1 MIRVILS
8 IGLGLLVTFVLFVGM
23 AKLISGGAK
32 RYEDRTAAPVIDIV
46 MDKPKSAVQERK
58 RVPPPPPPPPAQP
71 QKVTQVQPDQVSPDA
86 PAIAMDLPA
95 VELSGNSAGMS
106 EPAMVARDGDATPIV
121 RIEPKYP
128 VKAAR
133 EGKEG
138 WVKMRFT
145 IAKDGSTKD
154 IEVIDA
160 QPPRL
165 FDSEAKRALS
175 KWKYSP
181 KMEGGKPLEQPGIV
195 VQLDFK
201 MGADE

>member
-1 MIRVILS
+1 MSRVILS

-23 AKLISGGAK
+23 AALISGGAK
-32 RYEDRTAAPVIDIV
+32 RYEDRAPTPVIDIV

-71 QKVTQVQPDQVSPDA
+71 QKVTQIQPDQASPDA
-86 PAIAMDLPA
+86 PSVNLDLPA

-106 EPAMVARDGDATPIV
+106 EPAMVARDGDATPVV

-138 WVKMRFT
+138 WVKLRFT

-165 FDSEAKRALS
+165 FDTEAKRALS
-175 KWKYSP
+175 KWKYTP
-181 KMEGGKPLEQPGIV
+181 RMEGGKPLEQPGIV

-201 MGADE
+201 MGAE

>member
-8 IGLGLLVTFVLFVGM
+8 IVLGLLITFMLLVGM
-23 AKLISGGAK
+23 AALISGGAK
-32 RYEDRTAAPVIDIV
+32 RYEDRSGAPVIDIV
-46 MDKPKSAVQERK
+46 MDKPKSSVQERK
-58 RVPPPPPPPPAQP
+58 RVPPPPPPPPPQP
-71 QKVTQVQPDQVSPDA
+71 QKVTQVQPETSSPDA
-86 PAIAMDLPA
+86 PSINMDLPA
-95 VELSGNSAGMS
+95 VQLSGNSAGMS

-138 WVKMRFT
+138 WVKLRFT

-160 QPPRL
+160 QPARL
-165 FDSEAKRALS
+165 FDSEAKRALA
-175 KWKYSP
+175 KWKYNP
-181 KMEGGKPLEQPGIV
+181 RMEGGKPLEQPGIV

-201 MGADE
+201 MGADQ

>member
-1 MIRVILS
+1 
-8 IGLGLLVTFVLFVGM
+8 
-23 AKLISGGAK
+23 
-32 RYEDRTAAPVIDIV
+32 
-46 MDKPKSAVQERK
+46 
-58 RVPPPPPPPPAQP
+58 
-71 QKVTQVQPDQVSPDA
+71 
-86 PAIAMDLPA
+86 MDLPA
-95 VELSGNSAGMS
+95 VELNGNSAGMA

-201 MGADE
+201 MGAE

>member
-23 AKLISGGAK
+23 AALISGGAK
-32 RYEDRTAAPVIDIV
+32 RYEDRAPTPVIDIV

-71 QKVTQVQPDQVSPDA
+71 QKVTQIQPDQASPDA
-86 PAIAMDLPA
+86 PSVNLDLPA

-106 EPAMVARDGDATPIV
+106 EPAMVARDGDATPVV

-128 VKAAR
+128 VTAAR

-138 WVKMRFT
+138 WVKLRFT
-145 IAKDGSTKD
+145 IAADGTTKD
-154 IEVIDA
+154 IEVLDA
-160 QPPRL
+160 KPRRL
-165 FDSEAKRALS
+165 FEAEARRALAR
-175 KWKYSP
+175 WQYQP
-181 KMEGGKPLEQPGIV
+181 RMVDGRAVEQPGEQ
-195 VQLDFK
+195 VQLDFVL
-201 MGADE
+201 ERR

>member
-8 IGLGLLVTFVLFVGM
+8 IGLGLLITFVLFVGM
-23 AKLISGGAK
+23 AALISGGAK
-32 RYEDRTAAPVIDIV
+32 RYEDRTATPVIDIV

-58 RVPPPPPPPPAQP
+58 RVPPPPPPPPPQP

-95 VELSGNSAGMS
+95 VELNGNSAGMS

-201 MGADE
+201 MGAE